1 MSSTGRTAIAWRD
14 WGAAAFEEARA
25 LDRPV
30 LLSATASWSGDTRLL
45 QERVF
50 ADQTLAA
57 LVHETLVPIRF
68 DADRLPHVRDRYN
81 SNGWPITALLTP
93 DGDVLWAGHTTGP
106 DQMRSVVAQASQ
118 AWRARRE
125 EIDAEMRRRQL
136 AGASSRAR
144 ASSGMVR
151 REAADDVLAAAQ
163 AAFDLRNGG
172 FGETYKLV
180 VPDIIELL
188 LIEGNAL
195 ENPDWIEMAT
205 RTLDGMLAGDV
216 VDREHG
222 GFYRLTREPDWT
234 QPSTEKLLET
244 NAWALRAFGFG
255 AHVMSRADWREAAER
270 TVAWVDSTLA
280 LPDGL
285 WGGSQA
291 ADDAFHA
298 GASNVAPPVDRT
310 VYTDACAQWICAL
323 AEVGGRVGRDE
334 WVQRAITALDTLLAT
349 MRAPD
354 GLMHHYRA
362 EGESPECAG
371 LLSDIAEVARACIVV
386 AQASGDARWVDAAF
400 DLAGTMLHHFWA
412 ADGGFCDIASSVEK
426 VAGLR
431 HEARP
436 FETNAAAASVLVE
449 LSTLEPGRAL
459 RASAERSLAALSPL
473 AGRYGIA
480 AAGFALAVEHYFE
493 PPRAFVVVGSGDAAD
508 RLRRTALALPVM
520 DRHVWT
526 LAGGGAIGGRRFD
539 PADTAVVYACS
550 SRRCSAP
557 ISRPEELSDASPATR

>member
-1 MSSTGRTAIAWRD
+1 MRGGRLTSTGTNAIAWRE
-14 WGAAAFEEARA
+14 WSAAAFEEARA
-25 LDRPV
+25 HDRPV
-30 LLSATASWSGDTRLL
+30 LLSATAPWSADTRVL
-45 QERVF
+45 QQRVF
-50 ADQTLAA
+50 SDPRLSA

-93 DGDVLWAGHTTGP
+93 DGDVLWAGHTTGA
-106 DQMRSVVAQASQ
+106 DQLRGVVAQATQ

-125 EIDAEMRRRQL
+125 EIDAELRRRQL

-144 ASSGMVR
+144 SSGGMVR
-151 REAADDVLAAAQ
+151 REAADDVLTAAQ
-163 AAFDLRNGG
+163 ASFDLRNGG
-172 FGETYKLV
+172 FGESYKMV

-188 LIEGNAL
+188 LIEGHAL
-195 ENPDWIEMAT
+195 DNPDWIEMAA
-205 RTLDGMLAGDV
+205 RTLDGMLAGEAFDQA
-216 VDREHG
+216 DG
-222 GFYRLTREPDWT
+222 GFFRLTREPDWT
-234 QPSTEKLLET
+234 QPSTEKLLEP

-255 AHVMSRADWREAAER
+255 AHVMDRADWRDAAER
-270 TVAWVDSTLA
+270 TVVWVDATLA

-291 ADDAFHA
+291 ADDEREGSPA
-298 GASNVAPPVDRT
+298 VDRT
-310 VYTDACAQWICAL
+310 VYTDACAQWIGAL
-323 AEVGGRVGRDE
+323 AEVGGRFGRND
-334 WVQRAITALDTLLAT
+334 WVRRATDGLDVLLT
-349 MRAPD
+349 SMRAHD
-354 GLMHHYRA
+354 GLLYHYRA
-362 EGESPECAG
+362 EGETPACAG
-371 LLSDIAEVARACIVV
+371 LLSDVAEAARACLAV
-386 AQASGDARWVDAAF
+386 AQASGDARWTDAAVE
-400 DLAGTMLHHFWA
+400 LAEAMLRHFWA
-412 ADGGFCDIASSVEK
+412 ADGGFCDIASGVEK

-449 LSTLEPGRAL
+449 LSTLEQGRGL

-493 PPRAFVVVGSGDAAD
+493 PPRAFVVIGGGAAAD
-508 RLRRTALALPVM
+508 RLRTTALALPIL

-526 LAGGGAIGGRRFD
+526 LPAGGTIGGRRFE
-539 PADTAVVYACS
+539 PAESAVVYACS

-557 ISRPEELSDASPATR
+557 ITSPEELSAASPPAR

>member
-1 MSSTGRTAIAWRD
+1 MSSTGTTPIAWRE
-14 WGAAAFEEARA
+14 WGAEAFEEARN

-30 LLSATASWSGDTRLL
+30 LLSATAAWSADTLVL
-45 QERVF
+45 QQRVF
-50 ADQTLAA
+50 SDPTLAA

-106 DQMRSVVAQASQ
+106 DQLRGVVAQASQ

-144 ASSGMVR
+144 ATSGMVR
-151 REAADDVLAAAQ
+151 REAADDVLTAAQ
-163 AAFDLRNGG
+163 ASFDLRNGG
-172 FGETYKLV
+172 FGESYKLV

-195 ENPDWIEMAT
+195 DNPDWLEMAT

-255 AHVMSRADWREAAER
+255 GHVMNRADWREAAER
-270 TVAWVDSTLA
+270 TVDWVDATLA

-291 ADDAFHA
+291 ADDAQH
-298 GASNVAPPVDRT
+298 GIGGGSAPPIDRT
-310 VYTDACAQWICAL
+310 VYTDACAQWISAL
-323 AEVGGRVGRDE
+323 AEVGGRLGRAD
-334 WVQRAITALDTLLAT
+334 WTRRATDAMDTLLTT
-349 MRAPD
+349 MRAQD
-354 GLMHHYRA
+354 GLLYHYRA
-362 EGESPECAG
+362 EGAAPACPG
-371 LLSDIAEVARACIVV
+371 LLSDIAEAARACIVV
-386 AQASGDARWVDAAF
+386 AQVSGEARWTEAALE
-400 DLAGTMLHHFWA
+400 LAGAMLHHFWA

-449 LSTLEPGRAL
+449 LSTLENGRGL

-473 AGRYGIA
+473 SGRYGIA

-493 PPRAFVVVGSGDAAD
+493 PPRAFIVVGSGEAAD
-508 RLRRTALALPVM
+508 RLRSAALALPVM

-526 LAGGGAIGGRRFD
+526 LAGGGTVNGRRFD
-539 PADTAVVYACS
+539 PSDAAAVYACS

-557 ISRPEELSDASPATR
+557 ITRPEELSAGSSAPR

>member
-1 MSSTGRTAIAWRD
+1 MSSTSAAPIAWRG
-14 WGAAAFEEARA
+14 WGAAAFEEARG

-30 LLSATASWSGDTRLL
+30 LLSATAAWSADARLL
-45 QERVF
+45 AERVF
-50 ADQTLAA
+50 SDASLAA

-106 DQMRSVVAQASQ
+106 DQLRGVVAQATQ
-118 AWRARRE
+118 AWRARRD
-125 EIDAEMRRRQL
+125 EIDAELRRRQL

-144 ASSGMVR
+144 STSGMVR
-151 REAADDVLAAAQ
+151 REAADDVLSAAQ
-163 AAFDLRNGG
+163 ASFDLRNGG
-172 FGETYKLV
+172 FGESYKMV
-180 VPDIIELL
+180 TPDIVELL
-188 LIEGNAL
+188 LVEGNAL
-195 ENPDWIEMAT
+195 DNPDWIEMAT

-216 VDREHG
+216 FDRERG
-222 GFYRLTREPDWT
+222 GFFRLTREPDWT

-255 AHVMSRADWREAAER
+255 AHVLERADWREAAER
-270 TVAWVDSTLA
+270 TVEWVDSTLA
-280 LPDGL
+280 LADGL

-291 ADDAFHA
+291 ADDAYYA
-298 GASNVAPPVDRT
+298 GETDARPAVDRT
-310 VYTDACAQWICAL
+310 VFTDACAQWIGAL
-323 AEVGGRVGRDE
+323 AEVGGRFGRED
-334 WVQRAITALDTLLAT
+334 WVERAAASLATLLET
-349 MRAPD
+349 MRADD
-354 GLMHHYRA
+354 GLLNHYRA
-362 EGESPECAG
+362 EGAAPAVPG
-371 LLSDIAEVARACIVV
+371 LLSDVAETARACAIV
-386 AQASGDARWVDAAF
+386 AQVSGDTRFVDAA
-400 DLAGTMLHHFWA
+400 LALADAMLHHFWA
-412 ADGGFCDIASSVEK
+412 TDGGFCDIASSVEK

-449 LSTLEPGRAL
+449 LSTLEGGRAL

-480 AAGFALAVEHYFE
+480 AAGFALAVEHYYE
-493 PPRAFVVVGSGDAAD
+493 PPRAFVVVGGGDAAT
-508 RLRRTALALPVM
+508 RLRRAALALPIV

-526 LAGGGAIGGRRFD
+526 LPQGGTIGGRRFE
-539 PADTAVVYACS
+539 PAELAVVYACS

-557 ISRPEELSDASPATR
+557 ITRPEELSAASPAPR